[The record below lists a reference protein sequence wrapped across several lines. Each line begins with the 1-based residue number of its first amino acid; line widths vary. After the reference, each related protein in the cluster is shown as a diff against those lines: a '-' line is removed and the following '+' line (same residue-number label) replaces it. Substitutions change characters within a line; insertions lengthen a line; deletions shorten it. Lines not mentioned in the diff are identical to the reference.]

1 MSIMRERDIERED
14 KAHTAK
20 GRHIL
25 QSSGSG
31 IRSRIPE
38 IKSSPLRFCLS
49 PAAALLAFSPT

>member
-1 MSIMRERDIERED
+1 MRERDIERED
-14 KAHTAK
+14 KAHTAE
-20 GRHIL
+20 GRHIQ